1 MSLIE
6 YLHDEDGPR
15 PAWWGTPEEF
25 GTYHARQT
33 ADRLLLA
40 DAIGQFEEL
49 AADLRWLGQDETL
62 GRLRA
67 ALARREAVR
76 R

>member
-6 YLHDEDGPR
+6 YLHDDDGPR
-15 PAWWGTPEEF
+15 PAWWGTLDF
-25 GTYHARQT
+25 GTYHARQC

-40 DAIGQFEEL
+40 DAIGRLEEL
-49 AADLRWLGQDETL
+49 AEDLRWLGQYETL
-62 GRLRA
+62 GQLLA
-67 ALARREAVR
+67 ALGTREVVR